1 MSSVGSKVRDLQPLA
16 RLGKAASECSVQAQ
30 AYGACMLAGYQN
42 AEKGMCQREFV
53 AFKQCVQ
60 GKLGRK
66 W

>member
-1 MSSVGSKVRDLQPLA
+1 MSSAASKVRDLQPLV
-16 RLGKAASECSVQAQ
+16 RLGKAAGECSIQAQ

-53 AFKQCVQ
+53 AFKACVQ
-60 GKLGRK
+60 SKMGRK